1 METRYPRECCDYDM
15 KVTNVTLRD
24 MMGQN
29 MNVENIL
36 SKQYDYPHKICVG
49 CLIYRFCEY
58 SGQQSLNCLP
68 TPNL

>member
-36 SKQYDYPHKICVG
+36 KQVPV
-49 CLIYRFCEY
+49 LVE
-58 SGQQSLNCLP
+58 QQ
-68 TPNL
+68 TI